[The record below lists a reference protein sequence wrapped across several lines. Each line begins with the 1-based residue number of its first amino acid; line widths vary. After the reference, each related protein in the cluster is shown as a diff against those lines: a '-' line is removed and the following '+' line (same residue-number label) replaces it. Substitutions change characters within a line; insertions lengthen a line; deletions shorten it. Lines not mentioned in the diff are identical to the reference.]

1 MMKTEVLMTVYCFFV
16 ENELHR
22 VFATA
27 DLAERY
33 LQTMQEEA
41 LWIGRDVDFYYVNMI
56 VEDK

>member
-1 MMKTEVLMTVYCFFV
+1 MTVYCFFV